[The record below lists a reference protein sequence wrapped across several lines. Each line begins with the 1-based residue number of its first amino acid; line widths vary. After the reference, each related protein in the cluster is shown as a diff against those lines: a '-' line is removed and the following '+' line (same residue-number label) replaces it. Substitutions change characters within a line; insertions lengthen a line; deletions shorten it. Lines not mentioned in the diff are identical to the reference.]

1 MIFLSD
7 LDRTLIFSYK
17 RLSPDNLCVEK
28 KDGKE
33 LSYMTRRSAKL
44 FSELT
49 EKIIFIPITTRSK
62 EQYERIVF
70 PDGYVPRYAVIDN
83 GANLLV
89 DGVPD
94 REWRKEFEE
103 EFRRAQGEI
112 NECRKFLQNEK
123 DVYFEIRIVD
133 DSFLF
138 TKAHNTSEVIDK
150 MGRSVRTAHT
160 SFCRNGEKL
169 YVIPDGIS
177 KGRAADKILKW
188 LPGHK
193 LIAAGDSLFD
203 RQMLQRADIAIIK
216 QGELCGMEINPVQIS
231 DDYEDDPD
239 FVLDRLGK
247 IISGGGSFFGEQSA
261 EK

>member
-7 LDRTLIFSYK
+7 LDRTLIFSYN
-17 RLSPDNLCVEK
+17 RLSSDNLCVEK
-28 KDGKE
+28 KDGKN
-33 LSYMTRRSAKL
+33 LSYMTHRSAKL

-49 EKIIFIPITTRSK
+49 EKIIFIPITTRSQ

-70 PDGYVPRYAVIDN
+70 PDGYVPKYAVIDN

-103 EFRRAQGEI
+103 EFKKSIDEI

-138 TKAHNTSEVIDK
+138 TKSHNTSEVINR

-160 SFCRNGEKL
+160 SFYQNGEKL

-177 KGRAADKILKW
+177 KGRAADKIREW
-188 LPGHK
+188 LPGHR

-203 RQMLQRADIAIIK
+203 KQMLQRADVAIIK
-216 QGELCGMEINPVQIS
+216 QGELSGMELCPGQIS

-239 FVLDRLGK
+239 FVLDRLGR
-247 IISGGGSFFGEQSA
+247 IISGGGMV
-261 EK
+261 